1 MKRTKLGS
9 LDVVL
14 AGGSDREGGG
24 EGPVV
29 VLLHGFGAPGDD
41 LVSLYRALDVPRD
54 TRFVFPAA
62 VLSLASEGFGA
73 GRAWWRIDMAALQRG
88 DLRLTTDVPAGLEA
102 ARSAVDGV
110 LDHIEEAWSVPASR
124 IVLGGFSQGAML
136 SLDVALRRKSPPR
149 AVALLSGSLIAENE
163 WRALLAGPP
172 PSPARA
178 IFQSHGSLDP
188 ILPFS
193 VAEALRDVLRGAG
206 AEVTWCPF
214 RGGHEI
220 PPPVLDGLG
229 RFITGALG

>member
-14 AGGSDREGGG
+14 AGGTDRDGGG
-24 EGPVV
+24 DGPVV

-41 LVSLYRALDVPRD
+41 LVSLYRVLDVPRD

-62 VLSLASEGFGA
+62 VLSLAADGFGA

-88 DLRLTTDVPAGLEA
+88 DLRLTTDVPVGLDA

-110 LDHIEEAWSVPASR
+110 LDHIEGPWGVPASR

-136 SLDVALRRKSPPR
+136 SLDVALRRQTPPR
-149 AVALLSGSLIAENE
+149 AVALLSGSLIAEHE
-163 WRALLAGPP
+163 WRALLAGA
-172 PSPARA
+172 PAQARS

-188 ILPFS
+188 ILPFP
-193 VAEALRDVLRGAG
+193 VAEGLRDVLRGAG